1 MTEEQIA
8 AHMALVDAYGLQANI
23 GDHGSCMEARQAIE
37 ANLRSLVVAPPV
49 PEPTTPRLCEQICAA
64 IKAADDQTIEDAG
77 YMLDSNDCIAIVRQ
91 EFARATTPR
100 PASEPVAFIQ
110 DGFICRAWGESDH
123 PAVAFVPDW
132 EGVRQFMVREW
143 LGDDDATDYDGENTL
158 DRLKR
163 DFAEHETDQ
172 RDGVYEIE
180 FEIGGVSIERV
191 RGFTATPQPAAK
203 PRPQPLYP
211 ERADWTIAEGYRLHK
226 YKQGTNVCVAFHQGI
241 RFAEQHHGITAQE
254 PT

>member
-1 MTEEQIA
+1 
-8 AHMALVDAYGLQANI
+8 
-23 GDHGSCMEARQAIE
+23 
-37 ANLRSLVVAPPV
+37 
-49 PEPTTPRLCEQICAA
+49 
-64 IKAADDQTIEDAG
+64 
-77 YMLDSNDCIAIVRQ
+77 MLDSNDCIAIVRQ

-203 PRPQPLYP
+203 PAQAKTVARDEPEPFAWATFDGEGSYDLRLYQDNESYRDEYLKRNGPQFRSWVVPLYLAASPTQPRPQPMTEQKEP
-211 ERADWTIAEGYRLHK
+211 NENWVPVKGYAGMYQRK
-226 YKQGTNVCVAFHQGI
+226 ENKK
-241 RFAEQHHGITAQE
+241 
-254 PT
+254 